1 MNYDR
6 VNDESTI
13 LIIDEQ
19 PAFSELLKEKLTH
32 MIKPSFHGTQIT
44 IIKNI
49 KDYKRYIND
58 SVIAIFLDIEMP
70 VSGFKIA
77 EDISSCNIPIL
88 FISNFEALVFDALLY
103 QPFYFIRKKHLNEDL
118 DKIAKWLIHTIDNQ
132 SYQLTEN
139 NIDTSIRVNDI
150 LYIRSNGNYVE
161 IHTLNHM
168 YTERKTLQSFMSDI
182 RFKQFLMPARG
193 YLVNYYNIAQ
203 ASKEVISMKSGVQI
217 YISKNR
223 LKSFY
228 EAYYHLLGG
237 EFYEF

>member
-13 LIIDEQ
+13 LIIDDQ
-19 PAFSELLKEKLTH
+19 PEFAQLLKEKLTD

-77 EDISSCNIPIL
+77 EDISSSNIPIL

-193 YLVNYYNIAQ
+193 YLVNYYNI
-203 ASKEVISMKSGVQI
+203 MQI
-217 YISKNR
+217 NRNILLMNNDERIFISKKR
-223 LKSFY
+223 REAFY
-228 EAYYHLLGG
+228 KNYYLLLGG
-237 EFYEF
+237 EFNVF